1 MVPSSFVVVV
11 VYVVY
16 VVFLCYNI
24 FMKLMYNKNAKDPI
38 YYVQVGIRQGKKTT
52 TKNIAR
58 IGKHSELLRD
68 HSDPLAYAREYVR
81 KLNEQKEMVDITL
94 YLNFAHK
101 LLPSDDDVSRSLV
114 FNTGYL
120 VLDRIYRDL
129 NIRTVLE
136 KMMSETRA
144 TFDLNQIV
152 RFLVF
157 DRILDPG
164 SKLHT
169 VCHLDS
175 YYERPR
181 FDYQHVLRGMDVLS
195 ENFDNYICHLYEAS
209 SKIIKRDT
217 TVCYYD
223 CTNYYSEIETAD
235 EDTVD
240 EYTGEIIE
248 GFRKY
253 GLSKDHKP
261 NPLVQMGL
269 FMDSDGIPMSMCLTK
284 GNEAETNTVLPLEK
298 KLVRIIKNSDFIYCA
313 DAGLGS
319 YDIRK
324 FNAMGG
330 RRFIVT
336 QSLKKLP
343 DTLKEAVFNDSHYRL
358 LSNGREISIET
369 MKSFDPASNLSLYQ
383 DRAYKVEDASKELV
397 MDFPEER
404 IIRGKKKTAKAK
416 ATLGQRIIITFSRKS
431 YEYQRKIRA
440 GQIERAKKLLKTSD
454 PEAIKKGAN
463 DVRRFIR
470 RKASTKE
477 SYILDEEKIREE
489 EKYDGYY
496 IIATNVYDKSVQEIL
511 DISSKRYRIE
521 ECFRITKN
529 DFVSRPYYHRLKER
543 IIAHFM
549 LCYTA
554 LLIYRLLEVQ
564 LDRNGT
570 HFTTRQIIETLKN
583 MNVTDFDGFIYKSLY
598 TDSRTLQAIM
608 KIYPLKLDHQYYLK
622 TTLDKLIG

>member
-1 MVPSSFVVVV
+1 
-11 VYVVY
+11 
-16 VVFLCYNI
+16 
-24 FMKLMYNKNAKDPI
+24 MKLMYNKNAKDPI

-261 NPLVQMGL
+261 KPLVQMGL

>member
-1 MVPSSFVVVV
+1 
-11 VYVVY
+11 
-16 VVFLCYNI
+16 
-24 FMKLMYNKNAKDPI
+24 MYNKNAKDPI

-58 IGKHSELLRD
+58 IGKHSELLKD

-81 KLNEQKEMVDITL
+81 KLNEQMEMVDITL

-114 FNTGYL
+114 FNIGYL

-129 NIRTVLE
+129 NIRTALE

-169 VCHLDS
+169 VSHLDS

-181 FDYQHVLRGMDVLS
+181 FGYQHVLRGMDVLS
-195 ENFDNYICHLYEAS
+195 ENFDDYICHLYEAS

-235 EDTVD
+235 EDIVD

-253 GLSKDHKP
+253 GLSKDHRP

-284 GNEAETNTVLPLEK
+284 GNEAEMNTVLPLEK
-298 KLVRIIKNSDFIYCA
+298 KLVKIIKNSDFIYCA

-343 DTLKEAVFNDSHYRL
+343 DTLKEAVFNDSYYRL

-369 MKSFDPASNLSLYQ
+369 MKRIDPASNLSLYQ
-383 DRAYKVEDASKELV
+383 DKAYQVEDASKELV
-397 MDFPEER
+397 MDFLEER
-404 IIRGKKKTAKAK
+404 IIRGKKKTVKAK
-416 ATLGQRIIITFSRKS
+416 AALEQRIIITFSRKS

-463 DVRRFIR
+463 DVRRFIK
-470 RKASTKE
+470 RKAATKE

-496 IIATNVYDKSVQEIL
+496 IIVTNVYDKSVQEIL

-543 IIAHFM
+543 IIAHFT

-598 TDSRTLQAIM
+598 TDSRALQAIM
-608 KIYPLKLDHQYYLK
+608 KIYSLKLDHQYYLK

>member
-1 MVPSSFVVVV
+1 
-11 VYVVY
+11 
-16 VVFLCYNI
+16 
-24 FMKLMYNKNAKDPI
+24 MYNKNAKDPI

-397 MDFPEER
+397 MDFPVER

>member
-1 MVPSSFVVVV
+1 
-11 VYVVY
+11 
-16 VVFLCYNI
+16 
-24 FMKLMYNKNAKDPI
+24 MYNKNAKDPI

-383 DRAYKVEDASKELV
+383 DRAYKVEDASKEPV

>member
-1 MVPSSFVVVV
+1 
-11 VYVVY
+11 
-16 VVFLCYNI
+16 
-24 FMKLMYNKNAKDPI
+24 MYNKNAKDPI

-181 FDYQHVLRGMDVLS
+181 FDYQHVLRVMDVLS

>member
-1 MVPSSFVVVV
+1 
-11 VYVVY
+11 
-16 VVFLCYNI
+16 
-24 FMKLMYNKNAKDPI
+24 MKLMYNKNAKDPI

-129 NIRTVLE
+129 NIRTALE

-235 EDTVD
+235 EDIVD

-284 GNEAETNTVLPLEK
+284 GNEAEMNTVLPLEK

-383 DRAYKVEDASKELV
+383 DRAYKVEDASRELV

-404 IIRGKKKTAKAK
+404 IIRKKKKTVKAK
-416 ATLGQRIIITFSRKS
+416 ATLEQRIIITFSRKS

>member
-1 MVPSSFVVVV
+1 
-11 VYVVY
+11 
-16 VVFLCYNI
+16 
-24 FMKLMYNKNAKDPI
+24 MYNKNAKDPI

-129 NIRTVLE
+129 NIRTALE

-235 EDTVD
+235 EDIVD

-284 GNEAETNTVLPLEK
+284 GNEAEMNTVLPLEK

-383 DRAYKVEDASKELV
+383 DRAYKVEDASRELV

-404 IIRGKKKTAKAK
+404 IIREKKKTVKAK
-416 ATLGQRIIITFSRKS
+416 ATLEQRIIITFSRKS

>member
-1 MVPSSFVVVV
+1 
-11 VYVVY
+11 
-16 VVFLCYNI
+16 
-24 FMKLMYNKNAKDPI
+24 MYNKNAKDPI

-58 IGKHSELLRD
+58 IGRHSELLRD

-129 NIRTVLE
+129 NIRTALE

-235 EDTVD
+235 EDIVD

-284 GNEAETNTVLPLEK
+284 GNEAEMNTVLPLEK

-404 IIRGKKKTAKAK
+404 IIRKKKKTVKAK
-416 ATLGQRIIITFSRKS
+416 ATLEQRIIITFSRKS

>member
-1 MVPSSFVVVV
+1 
-11 VYVVY
+11 
-16 VVFLCYNI
+16 
-24 FMKLMYNKNAKDPI
+24 MYNKNAKDPI

-129 NIRTVLE
+129 NIRTALE

-235 EDTVD
+235 EDIVD

-284 GNEAETNTVLPLEK
+284 GNEAEMNTVLPLEK

-336 QSLKKLP
+336 QPLKKLP

-404 IIRGKKKTAKAK
+404 IIRKKKKTVKAK
-416 ATLGQRIIITFSRKS
+416 ATLEQRIIITFSRKS

>member
-1 MVPSSFVVVV
+1 
-11 VYVVY
+11 
-16 VVFLCYNI
+16 
-24 FMKLMYNKNAKDPI
+24 MYNKNAKDPI
-38 YYVQVGIRQGKKTT
+38 YYVQIGIRQGKKTT

>member
-1 MVPSSFVVVV
+1 
-11 VYVVY
+11 
-16 VVFLCYNI
+16 
-24 FMKLMYNKNAKDPI
+24 MYNKNAKDPI

-129 NIRTVLE
+129 NIRTALE

-284 GNEAETNTVLPLEK
+284 GNEAEMNTVLPLEK

-383 DRAYKVEDASKELV
+383 DRAYKVEDASRELV

>member
-1 MVPSSFVVVV
+1 
-11 VYVVY
+11 
-16 VVFLCYNI
+16 
-24 FMKLMYNKNAKDPI
+24 MYNKNAKDPI

-58 IGKHSELLRD
+58 IGKHSELLKD

-81 KLNEQKEMVDITL
+81 KLNEQMEMVDITL

-114 FNTGYL
+114 FNIGYL

-129 NIRTVLE
+129 NIRTALE

-169 VCHLDS
+169 VSHLDS

-181 FDYQHVLRGMDVLS
+181 FGYQHVLRGMDVLS
-195 ENFDNYICHLYEAS
+195 ENFDDYICHLYEAS

-235 EDTVD
+235 EDIVD

-253 GLSKDHKP
+253 GLSKDHRP

-284 GNEAETNTVLPLEK
+284 GNEAEMNTVLPLEK
-298 KLVRIIKNSDFIYCA
+298 KLVKIIKNSDFIYCA

-343 DTLKEAVFNDSHYRL
+343 DTLKEAVFNDSYYRL

-369 MKSFDPASNLSLYQ
+369 MKRIDPASNLSLYQ
-383 DRAYKVEDASKELV
+383 DKAYKVEDASKELV
-397 MDFPEER
+397 MDFLEER
-404 IIRGKKKTAKAK
+404 IIRGKKKTVKAK
-416 ATLGQRIIITFSRKS
+416 AALEQRIIITFSRKS

-463 DVRRFIR
+463 DVRRFIK
-470 RKASTKE
+470 RKAATKE

-496 IIATNVYDKSVQEIL
+496 IIVTNVYDKSVQEIL

-543 IIAHFM
+543 IIAHFT

-598 TDSRTLQAIM
+598 TDSRALQAIM
-608 KIYPLKLDHQYYLK
+608 KIYSLKLDHQYYLK

>member
-1 MVPSSFVVVV
+1 
-11 VYVVY
+11 
-16 VVFLCYNI
+16 
-24 FMKLMYNKNAKDPI
+24 MYNKNAKDPI

-336 QSLKKLP
+336 
-343 DTLKEAVFNDSHYRL
+343 
-358 LSNGREISIET
+358 
-369 MKSFDPASNLSLYQ
+369 
-383 DRAYKVEDASKELV
+383 
-397 MDFPEER
+397 
-404 IIRGKKKTAKAK
+404 
-416 ATLGQRIIITFSRKS
+416 SR
-431 YEYQRKIRA
+431 
-440 GQIERAKKLLKTSD
+440 
-454 PEAIKKGAN
+454 
-463 DVRRFIR
+463 
-470 RKASTKE
+470 
-477 SYILDEEKIREE
+477 
-489 EKYDGYY
+489 
-496 IIATNVYDKSVQEIL
+496 
-511 DISSKRYRIE
+511 
-521 ECFRITKN
+521 
-529 DFVSRPYYHRLKER
+529 
-543 IIAHFM
+543 
-549 LCYTA
+549 
-554 LLIYRLLEVQ
+554 
-564 LDRNGT
+564 
-570 HFTTRQIIETLKN
+570 
-583 MNVTDFDGFIYKSLY
+583 
-598 TDSRTLQAIM
+598 
-608 KIYPLKLDHQYYLK
+608 
-622 TTLDKLIG
+622 

>member
-1 MVPSSFVVVV
+1 
-11 VYVVY
+11 
-16 VVFLCYNI
+16 
-24 FMKLMYNKNAKDPI
+24 
-38 YYVQVGIRQGKKTT
+38 
-52 TKNIAR
+52 
-58 IGKHSELLRD
+58 
-68 HSDPLAYAREYVR
+68 
-81 KLNEQKEMVDITL
+81 MVDITL

>member
-1 MVPSSFVVVV
+1 
-11 VYVVY
+11 
-16 VVFLCYNI
+16 
-24 FMKLMYNKNAKDPI
+24 MYNKNAKDPI

-136 KMMSETRA
+136 KMMSETRS

>member
-1 MVPSSFVVVV
+1 
-11 VYVVY
+11 
-16 VVFLCYNI
+16 
-24 FMKLMYNKNAKDPI
+24 MYNKNAKDPI

-129 NIRTVLE
+129 NIRTALE

-175 YYERPR
+175 YYERPC

-235 EDTVD
+235 EDIVD

-269 FMDSDGIPMSMCLTK
+269 FMDSDGLPMSMCLTK
-284 GNEAETNTVLPLEK
+284 GNEAEMNTVLPLEK

-404 IIRGKKKTAKAK
+404 IIRKKKKTVKAK
-416 ATLGQRIIITFSRKS
+416 ATLEQRIIITFSRKS

>member
-1 MVPSSFVVVV
+1 
-11 VYVVY
+11 
-16 VVFLCYNI
+16 
-24 FMKLMYNKNAKDPI
+24 MYNKNAKDPI

-298 KLVRIIKNSDFIYCA
+298 KLVRIIKNSDFICCA

>member
-1 MVPSSFVVVV
+1 
-11 VYVVY
+11 
-16 VVFLCYNI
+16 
-24 FMKLMYNKNAKDPI
+24 MYNKNAKDPI

-58 IGKHSELLRD
+58 IGKHSELLKD

-81 KLNEQKEMVDITL
+81 KLNEQMEMVDITL

-114 FNTGYL
+114 FNIGYL

-129 NIRTVLE
+129 NIRTALE

-169 VCHLDS
+169 VSHLDS

-181 FDYQHVLRGMDVLS
+181 FGYQHVLRGMDVLS
-195 ENFDNYICHLYEAS
+195 ENFDDYICHLYEAS

-235 EDTVD
+235 EDIVD

-253 GLSKDHKP
+253 GLSKDHRP

-284 GNEAETNTVLPLEK
+284 GNEAEMNTVLPLEK
-298 KLVRIIKNSDFIYCA
+298 KLVKIIKNSDFIYCA

-343 DTLKEAVFNDSHYRL
+343 DTLKEAVFNDSYYRL

-369 MKSFDPASNLSLYQ
+369 MKRIDPASNLSLYQ
-383 DRAYKVEDASKELV
+383 DKAYKVEDASKELV
-397 MDFPEER
+397 MDFLEER
-404 IIRGKKKTAKAK
+404 IIRGKKKRVKAK
-416 ATLGQRIIITFSRKS
+416 AALEQRIIITFSRKS

-463 DVRRFIR
+463 DVRRFIK
-470 RKASTKE
+470 RKAATKE

-496 IIATNVYDKSVQEIL
+496 IIVTNVYDKSVQEIL

-543 IIAHFM
+543 IIAHFT

-598 TDSRTLQAIM
+598 TDSRALQAIM
-608 KIYPLKLDHQYYLK
+608 KIYSLKLDHQYYLK

>member
-1 MVPSSFVVVV
+1 
-11 VYVVY
+11 
-16 VVFLCYNI
+16 
-24 FMKLMYNKNAKDPI
+24 MYNKNAKDPI

-195 ENFDNYICHLYEAS
+195 ENFDNYICHLYESS

-240 EYTGEIIE
+240 EYTGEMIE

-261 NPLVQMGL
+261 NSLVQMGL

>member
-1 MVPSSFVVVV
+1 
-11 VYVVY
+11 
-16 VVFLCYNI
+16 
-24 FMKLMYNKNAKDPI
+24 MYNKNAKDPI

-136 KMMSETRA
+136 KMMSETRS

-608 KIYPLKLDHQYYLK
+608 KIYPLKLDHQYYLLMLRENVTHCEK
-622 TTLDKLIG
+622 MHKY

>member
-1 MVPSSFVVVV
+1 
-11 VYVVY
+11 
-16 VVFLCYNI
+16 
-24 FMKLMYNKNAKDPI
+24 MYNKNAKDPI

-129 NIRTVLE
+129 NIRTALE

-404 IIRGKKKTAKAK
+404 IIRKKKKTVKAK
-416 ATLGQRIIITFSRKS
+416 ATLEQRIIITFSRKS

>member
-1 MVPSSFVVVV
+1 
-11 VYVVY
+11 
-16 VVFLCYNI
+16 
-24 FMKLMYNKNAKDPI
+24 MYNKNAKDPI

-129 NIRTVLE
+129 NIRTALE

-235 EDTVD
+235 EDIVD

-284 GNEAETNTVLPLEK
+284 GNEAEMNTVLPLEK

-404 IIRGKKKTAKAK
+404 IIRKKKKTVKAK
-416 ATLGQRIIITFSRKS
+416 ATLEQRIIITFSRKS

-511 DISSKRYRIE
+511 DVSSKRYRIE

>member
-1 MVPSSFVVVV
+1 
-11 VYVVY
+11 
-16 VVFLCYNI
+16 
-24 FMKLMYNKNAKDPI
+24 MYNKNAKDPI

-454 PEAIKKGAN
+454 PEAIKKGTN

>member
-1 MVPSSFVVVV
+1 
-11 VYVVY
+11 
-16 VVFLCYNI
+16 
-24 FMKLMYNKNAKDPI
+24 MKLMYNKNAKDPI

-129 NIRTVLE
+129 NIRTALE

-235 EDTVD
+235 EDIVD

-284 GNEAETNTVLPLEK
+284 GNEAEMNTVLPLEK

-404 IIRGKKKTAKAK
+404 IIRKKKKTVKAK
-416 ATLGQRIIITFSRKS
+416 ATLEQRIIITFSRKS

>member
-1 MVPSSFVVVV
+1 
-11 VYVVY
+11 
-16 VVFLCYNI
+16 
-24 FMKLMYNKNAKDPI
+24 MYNKNAKDPI

-58 IGKHSELLRD
+58 IGKHSELLKD

-81 KLNEQKEMVDITL
+81 KLNEQMEMVDITL

-114 FNTGYL
+114 FNIGYL

-129 NIRTVLE
+129 NIRTALE

-169 VCHLDS
+169 VSHLDS

-181 FDYQHVLRGMDVLS
+181 FGYQHVLRGMDVLS
-195 ENFDNYICHLYEAS
+195 ENFDDYICHLYEAS

-235 EDTVD
+235 EDIVD

-253 GLSKDHKP
+253 GLSKDHRP

-284 GNEAETNTVLPLEK
+284 GNEAEMNTVLPLEK
-298 KLVRIIKNSDFIYCA
+298 KLVKIIKNSDFIYCA

-343 DTLKEAVFNDSHYRL
+343 DTLKEAVFNDSYYRL

-369 MKSFDPASNLSLYQ
+369 MKRIDPASNLSLYQ
-383 DRAYKVEDASKELV
+383 DKAYKVEDASKELV
-397 MDFPEER
+397 MDFLEER
-404 IIRGKKKTAKAK
+404 IIRGKKKTVKAK
-416 ATLGQRIIITFSRKS
+416 ASLEQRIIITFSRKS

-463 DVRRFIR
+463 DVRRFIK
-470 RKASTKE
+470 RKAATKE

-496 IIATNVYDKSVQEIL
+496 IIVTNVYDKSVQEIL

-543 IIAHFM
+543 IIAHFT

-598 TDSRTLQAIM
+598 TDSRALQAIM
-608 KIYPLKLDHQYYLK
+608 KIYSLKLDHQYYLK

>member
-1 MVPSSFVVVV
+1 
-11 VYVVY
+11 
-16 VVFLCYNI
+16 
-24 FMKLMYNKNAKDPI
+24 MKLMYNKNAKDPI

-583 MNVTDFDGFIYKSLY
+583 MNVTFIYNILKYIQGPKSLLNKGL
-598 TDSRTLQAIM
+598 RAFL
-608 KIYPLKLDHQYYLK
+608 LL
-622 TTLDKLIG
+622 

>member
-1 MVPSSFVVVV
+1 
-11 VYVVY
+11 
-16 VVFLCYNI
+16 
-24 FMKLMYNKNAKDPI
+24 MYNKNAKDPI

-181 FDYQHVLRGMDVLS
+181 FDYKHVLRGMDVLS

>member
-1 MVPSSFVVVV
+1 
-11 VYVVY
+11 
-16 VVFLCYNI
+16 
-24 FMKLMYNKNAKDPI
+24 MYNKNAKDPI

-58 IGKHSELLRD
+58 IGKHSELLKD

-81 KLNEQKEMVDITL
+81 KLNEQMEMVDTTL

-114 FNTGYL
+114 FNIGYL

-129 NIRTVLE
+129 NIRTALE

-169 VCHLDS
+169 VSHLDS

-181 FDYQHVLRGMDVLS
+181 FGYQHVLRGMDVLS
-195 ENFDNYICHLYEAS
+195 ENFDDYICHLYEAS
-209 SKIIKRDT
+209 SKIITRDT

-235 EDTVD
+235 EDIVD

-253 GLSKDHKP
+253 GLSKDHRP

-284 GNEAETNTVLPLEK
+284 GNEAEMNTVLPLEK
-298 KLVRIIKNSDFIYCA
+298 KLVKIIKNSDFIYCA

-343 DTLKEAVFNDSHYRL
+343 DTLKEAVFNDSYYRL

-369 MKSFDPASNLSLYQ
+369 MKRIDPASNLSLYQ
-383 DRAYKVEDASKELV
+383 DKAYKVEDASKELV
-397 MDFPEER
+397 MDFLEER
-404 IIRGKKKTAKAK
+404 IIRGKKKTVKAK
-416 ATLGQRIIITFSRKS
+416 AALEQRIIITFSRKS

-463 DVRRFIR
+463 DVRRFIK
-470 RKASTKE
+470 RKAATKE

-496 IIATNVYDKSVQEIL
+496 IIVTNVYDKSVQEIL

-543 IIAHFM
+543 IIAHFT

-598 TDSRTLQAIM
+598 TDSRALQAIM
-608 KIYPLKLDHQYYLK
+608 KIYSLKLDHQYYLK

>member
-1 MVPSSFVVVV
+1 
-11 VYVVY
+11 
-16 VVFLCYNI
+16 
-24 FMKLMYNKNAKDPI
+24 MKLMYNKNAKDPI

>member
-1 MVPSSFVVVV
+1 
-11 VYVVY
+11 
-16 VVFLCYNI
+16 
-24 FMKLMYNKNAKDPI
+24 MYNKNAKDPI

-235 EDTVD
+235 EDIVD

-284 GNEAETNTVLPLEK
+284 GNEAEMNTVLPLEK

-383 DRAYKVEDASKELV
+383 DRAYKVEDASRELV

>member
-1 MVPSSFVVVV
+1 
-11 VYVVY
+11 
-16 VVFLCYNI
+16 
-24 FMKLMYNKNAKDPI
+24 
-38 YYVQVGIRQGKKTT
+38 
-52 TKNIAR
+52 
-58 IGKHSELLRD
+58 
-68 HSDPLAYAREYVR
+68 
-81 KLNEQKEMVDITL
+81 MVDITL

-114 FNTGYL
+114 FNIGYL

-129 NIRTVLE
+129 NIRTALE

-169 VCHLDS
+169 VSHLDS

-181 FDYQHVLRGMDVLS
+181 FGYQHVLRGMDVLS
-195 ENFDNYICHLYEAS
+195 ENFDDYICHLYEAS

-235 EDTVD
+235 EDIVD

-253 GLSKDHKP
+253 GLSKDHRP

-284 GNEAETNTVLPLEK
+284 GNEAEMNTVLPLEK
-298 KLVRIIKNSDFIYCA
+298 KLVKIIKNSDFIYCA

-343 DTLKEAVFNDSHYRL
+343 DTLKEAVFNDSYYRL

-369 MKSFDPASNLSLYQ
+369 MKRIDPASNLSLYQ
-383 DRAYKVEDASKELV
+383 DKAYKVEDASKELV
-397 MDFPEER
+397 MDFLEER
-404 IIRGKKKTAKAK
+404 IIRGKKKTVKAK
-416 ATLGQRIIITFSRKS
+416 AALEQRIIITFSRKS

-463 DVRRFIR
+463 DVRRFIK
-470 RKASTKE
+470 RKAATKE

-496 IIATNVYDKSVQEIL
+496 IIVTNVYDKSVQEIL

-543 IIAHFM
+543 IIAHFT

-598 TDSRTLQAIM
+598 TDSRALQAIM
-608 KIYPLKLDHQYYLK
+608 KIYSLKLDHQYYLK

>member
-1 MVPSSFVVVV
+1 
-11 VYVVY
+11 
-16 VVFLCYNI
+16 
-24 FMKLMYNKNAKDPI
+24 MYNKNAKDPI

>member
-1 MVPSSFVVVV
+1 
-11 VYVVY
+11 
-16 VVFLCYNI
+16 
-24 FMKLMYNKNAKDPI
+24 MKLMYNKNAKDPI

-129 NIRTVLE
+129 NIRTALE

-622 TTLDKLIG
+622 TTLDKWIG

>member
-1 MVPSSFVVVV
+1 M
-11 VYVVY
+11 
-16 VVFLCYNI
+16 C
-24 FMKLMYNKNAKDPI
+24 
-38 YYVQVGIRQGKKTT
+38 IRD
-52 TKNIAR
+52 
-58 IGKHSELLRD
+58 S
-68 HSDPLAYAREYVR
+68 
-81 KLNEQKEMVDITL
+81 
-94 YLNFAHK
+94 
-101 LLPSDDDVSRSLV
+101 
-114 FNTGYL
+114 
-120 VLDRIYRDL
+120 YRDL
-129 NIRTVLE
+129 NIRTALE

-169 VCHLDS
+169 VSHLDS

-181 FDYQHVLRGMDVLS
+181 FGYQHVLRGMDVLS
-195 ENFDNYICHLYEAS
+195 ENFDDYICHLYEAS

-235 EDTVD
+235 EDIVD

-253 GLSKDHKP
+253 GLSKDHRP

-284 GNEAETNTVLPLEK
+284 GNEAEMNTVLPLEK
-298 KLVRIIKNSDFIYCA
+298 KLVKIIKNSDFIYCA

-343 DTLKEAVFNDSHYRL
+343 DTLKEAVFNDSYYRL

-369 MKSFDPASNLSLYQ
+369 MKRIDPASNLSLYQ
-383 DRAYKVEDASKELV
+383 DKAYKVEDASKELV
-397 MDFPEER
+397 MDFLEER
-404 IIRGKKKTAKAK
+404 IIRGKKKTVKAK
-416 ATLGQRIIITFSRKS
+416 AALEQRIIITFSRKS

-463 DVRRFIR
+463 DVRRFIK
-470 RKASTKE
+470 RKAATKE

-496 IIATNVYDKSVQEIL
+496 IIVTNVYDKSVQEIL

-543 IIAHFM
+543 IIAHFT

-583 MNVTDFDGFIYKSLY
+583 MNVTDFDGFILES
-598 TDSRTLQAIM
+598 TR
-608 KIYPLKLDHQYYLK
+608 PEN
-622 TTLDKLIG
+622 TTRPAL

>member
-1 MVPSSFVVVV
+1 
-11 VYVVY
+11 
-16 VVFLCYNI
+16 
-24 FMKLMYNKNAKDPI
+24 MYNKNAKDPI

-235 EDTVD
+235 EDIVD

-284 GNEAETNTVLPLEK
+284 GNEAEMNTVLPLEK

-383 DRAYKVEDASKELV
+383 DRAYKVEDASRELV

-404 IIRGKKKTAKAK
+404 IIRKKKKTVKAK
-416 ATLGQRIIITFSRKS
+416 ATLEQRIIITFSRKC

>member
-1 MVPSSFVVVV
+1 
-11 VYVVY
+11 
-16 VVFLCYNI
+16 
-24 FMKLMYNKNAKDPI
+24 MKLMYNKNAKDPI

-101 LLPSDDDVSRSLV
+101 LLPSDDDVSKSLV

-319 YDIRK
+319 YTTRQ
-324 FNAMGG
+324 FNSMGG
-330 RRFIVT
+330 RAFIVT
-336 QSLKKLP
+336 QSLKKLSSV
-343 DTLKEAVFNDSHYRL
+343 LKEAVFNDYDYRL
-358 LSNGREISIET
+358 LSNDVPVSVEA
-369 MKSFDPASNLSLYQ
+369 MKSFDRMKKENLGLYN
-383 DRAYKVEDASKELV
+383 DFAYKVIRADKAVDLGLY
-397 MDFPEER
+397 EER
-404 IIRGKKKTAKAK
+404 RTKSGKIRRVK
-416 ATLGQRIIITFSRKS
+416 ATGMLEQRIIITFSRKAM
-431 YEYQRKIRA
+431 EYQRAVR
-440 GQIERAKKLLKTSD
+440 GRQIERAMQMLKRQD
-454 PEAIKKGAN
+454 PEEIKKGPN
-463 DVRRFIR
+463 DVRRFMKRITETKFGE
-470 RKASTKE
+470 KASVTYE
-477 SYILDEEKIREE
+477 LDEAKIAEE
-489 EKYDGYY
+489 ERYDGFYAV
-496 IIATNVYDKSVQEIL
+496 ATNLEDPVKDIL
-511 DISSKRYRIE
+511 AVAHKRYQIE
-521 ECFRITKN
+521 DCFRVMKTN
-529 DFVSRPYYHRLKER
+529 FSGRPINHRLPER
-543 IIAHFM
+543 IKAHF
-549 LCYTA
+549 LICYTA
-554 LLIYRLLEVQ
+554 LLVYRLLQ
-564 LDRNGT
+564 AKLDDQGT
-570 HFTTRQIIETLKN
+570 HVTPENLIQTLQN
-583 MNVTDFDGFIYKSLY
+583 MNVVNIHDVEYMALY
-598 TDSRTLQAIM
+598 NGS
-608 KIYPLKLDHQYYLK
+608 
-622 TTLDKLIG
+622 TTLTALTQVSSLNLEMLHYKPKDLNAMLKKFLR

>member
-1 MVPSSFVVVV
+1 
-11 VYVVY
+11 
-16 VVFLCYNI
+16 
-24 FMKLMYNKNAKDPI
+24 MYNKNAKDPI

-129 NIRTVLE
+129 NIRTALE

>member
-1 MVPSSFVVVV
+1 
-11 VYVVY
+11 
-16 VVFLCYNI
+16 
-24 FMKLMYNKNAKDPI
+24 MKLMYNKNAKDPI

-58 IGKHSELLRD
+58 IGKHSELLKD

-81 KLNEQKEMVDITL
+81 KLNEQMEMVDITL

-114 FNTGYL
+114 FNIGYL

-129 NIRTVLE
+129 NIRTALE

-169 VCHLDS
+169 VSHLDS

-181 FDYQHVLRGMDVLS
+181 FGYQHVLRGMDVLS
-195 ENFDNYICHLYEAS
+195 ENFDDYICHLYEAS

-235 EDTVD
+235 EDIVD

-253 GLSKDHKP
+253 GLSKDHRP

-284 GNEAETNTVLPLEK
+284 GNEAEMNTVLPLEK

-343 DTLKEAVFNDSHYRL
+343 DTLKEAVFNDSYYRL

-369 MKSFDPASNLSLYQ
+369 MKRIDPASNLSLYQ

-463 DVRRFIR
+463 DVRRFIK
-470 RKASTKE
+470 RKAATKE

-496 IIATNVYDKSVQEIL
+496 IIVTNVYDKSVQEIL

-543 IIAHFM
+543 IIAHFT

-598 TDSRTLQAIM
+598 TDSRALQAIM
-608 KIYPLKLDHQYYLK
+608 KIYSLKLDHQYYLK

>member
-1 MVPSSFVVVV
+1 
-11 VYVVY
+11 
-16 VVFLCYNI
+16 
-24 FMKLMYNKNAKDPI
+24 MYNKNAKDPI

-129 NIRTVLE
+129 NIRTALE

-235 EDTVD
+235 EDIVD

-284 GNEAETNTVLPLEK
+284 GNEAEMNTVLPLEK

-383 DRAYKVEDASKELV
+383 DRAYKVEDASRELV

-404 IIRGKKKTAKAK
+404 IIRKKKKTVKAK
-416 ATLGQRIIITFSRKS
+416 ATLEQRIIITFSRKC

>member
-1 MVPSSFVVVV
+1 
-11 VYVVY
+11 
-16 VVFLCYNI
+16 
-24 FMKLMYNKNAKDPI
+24 MYNKNAKDPI

-58 IGKHSELLRD
+58 IGKHSELLKD

-81 KLNEQKEMVDITL
+81 KLNEQMEMVDITL

-114 FNTGYL
+114 FNIGYL

-129 NIRTVLE
+129 NIRTALE

-169 VCHLDS
+169 VSHLDS

-181 FDYQHVLRGMDVLS
+181 FGYQHVLRGMDVLS
-195 ENFDNYICHLYEAS
+195 ENFDDYIYHLYEAS

-235 EDTVD
+235 EDIVD

-253 GLSKDHKP
+253 GLSKDHRP

-284 GNEAETNTVLPLEK
+284 GNEAEMNTVLPLEK
-298 KLVRIIKNSDFIYCA
+298 KLVKIIKNSDFIYCA

-343 DTLKEAVFNDSHYRL
+343 DTLKEAVFNDSYYRL

-369 MKSFDPASNLSLYQ
+369 MKRIDPASNLSLYQ
-383 DRAYKVEDASKELV
+383 DKAYKVEDASKELV
-397 MDFPEER
+397 MDFLEER
-404 IIRGKKKTAKAK
+404 IIRGKKKTVKAK
-416 ATLGQRIIITFSRKS
+416 AALEQRIIITFSRKS

-463 DVRRFIR
+463 DVRRFIK
-470 RKASTKE
+470 RKAATKE

-496 IIATNVYDKSVQEIL
+496 IIVTNVYDKSVQEIL

-543 IIAHFM
+543 IIAHFT

-598 TDSRTLQAIM
+598 TDSRALQAIM
-608 KIYPLKLDHQYYLK
+608 KIYSLKLDHQYYLK